1 MAWFLHRIR
10 GVNCLKDSV
19 MEIKEINELT
29 NMFLIQ
35 NGTTARTADKN
46 NLAANLKKGVS
57 GSEFINMLK
66 QQSNTGIRISAET
79 DAEGDFAASSAPVDR
94 TSGRVVSDKDVRVSG
109 RENKTTER
117 NERNQTASDNKKTKP
132 EDDRTDNKEA
142 SASSSSSQAKDEPV
156 SSAGNETKGDKTTV
170 EKAENNGG
178 AKAEAAENGDI
189 SETQNGM
196 QTENGE
202 TTETAENTRMLID
215 ELLGM
220 LSALGIQV
228 SGLDELAQMPSVT
241 VYNGLTGEYTEM
253 SGTELLSSL
262 TQQDNLLVPV
272 MPQDNSQ
279 ADIALYPV
287 EEITRGLEEKGV
299 DISSLTPVVQ
309 KVIESVK
316 QPEQQMQTAAAM
328 PESAEEVAPEA
339 EIRNVQAA
347 ELESLLPEDKKLSVS
362 VKVHEENF
370 AYDSADDVVS
380 DAVKT
385 LTTEQK
391 TVPSAN
397 IAANTNM
404 QQTPVAAAPVAAQT
418 APAGENNMDNLV
430 QIAVKGVKEAG
441 SNVNTLSHS
450 GAEAAQLARAEQ
462 TAVADAKNS
471 SFRDVYKG
479 MSREVIEQVKVNITK
494 SAVKGVDKIEIQLK
508 PEDLGH
514 IEIKMQISKD
524 GKLQAHIISSRAETM
539 DILQKDMSSLE
550 KAFNDAGFNTD
561 EGSFSFSFRGR
572 DADRENSQQALRSFL
587 GDMLEQG
594 ADNDEL
600 FAEAAAGENW
610 DGKSALN
617 IRV

>member
-1 MAWFLHRIR
+1 
-10 GVNCLKDSV
+10 

>member
-1 MAWFLHRIR
+1 
-10 GVNCLKDSV
+10 

-117 NERNQTASDNKKTKP
+117 NERNQAASDNKKTKP

-156 SSAGNETKGDKTTV
+156 SSAGNETKGDKTAV

-272 MPQDNSQ
+272 VPQDNSQ

-287 EEITRGLEEKGV
+287 EEMTRGLEEKGV

-328 PESAEEVAPEA
+328 PEKAEKVAPEA

-347 ELESLLPEDKKLSVS
+347 ELESLLPEDKKLSVN
-362 VKVHEENF
+362 VNVHEENF

-391 TVPSAN
+391 TAPSAN

-471 SFRDVYKG
+471 SFRDIYKG